1 VGRVV
6 DRSDEDARDMDKPFH
21 READHDDGRNS
32 GRRPASCQ
40 RGELGV
46 ARRELPVVAPQPDIV
61 PFVSKRVN
69 DKSLHVVCNE
79 DEPTAVP
86 PLSEVMNA
94 VAEATGIAS
103 AR

>member
-1 VGRVV
+1 MTMGGIVGG
-6 DRSDEDARDMDKPFH
+6 AQ
-21 READHDDGRNS
+21 
-32 GRRPASCQ
+32 RPVNAESWV
-40 RGELGV
+40 LHAV
-46 ARRELPVVAPQPDIV
+46 SYPWSPQPDIV